1 MENQVIRSKRISQKK
16 KFIIAY
22 ITIVV
27 VLLLSLIPTISDYN
41 TYIDGQETAIEAVD
55 DNFSSSMFDLDS
67 YNTRQEKAAYLY
79 DKLNQNKYSVYNSKY
94 GYTLSNSD
102 EVDIL
107 REVDYA
113 LGEFLSDRG
122 YDCFCGS
129 RYLEYCYFITYFIN
143 NITVFTVISTL
154 MIALLLATFIV
165 NICYLHKRN
174 KEIIIDDELVIC
186 KKSKSK
192 QLQFKISDVNSVEM
206 TRSNGLLIKGNGV
219 NYRIKWIR
227 NVDEIR
233 NRLLGQKY
241 VATPSDNSDIT
252 NAVPVQPSGNESVNE
267 LKKLKELL
275 DTGAITQEEFDAK
288 KKQILGL

>member
-1 MENQVIRSKRISQKK
+1 MENQVIRSERISQKK
-16 KFIIAY
+16 KIVITYIIIA
-22 ITIVV
+22 V
-27 VLLLSLIPTISDYN
+27 VLILSLIPTISDYN
-41 TYIDGQETAIEAVD
+41 TYIDGQETAISLIDVV
-55 DNFSSSMFDLDS
+55 SSSSVFDLDS
-67 YNTRQEKAAYLY
+67 YDTRQEKAAYLY
-79 DKLNQNKYSVYNSKY
+79 DKLNQNKYSLYNSKY

-102 EVDIL
+102 EVDAL
-107 REVDYA
+107 RKVDEA
-113 LGEFLSDRG
+113 LGDCLSDRG
-122 YDCFCGS
+122 YDCWYGS
-129 RYLEYCYFITYFIN
+129 RYLAYRYFITYFVN

-241 VATPSDNSDIT
+241 VATPPDNTEIID
-252 NAVPVQPSGNESVNE
+252 AVPAQPSDNESVNE
-267 LKKLKELL
+267 LKK
-275 DTGAITQEEFDAK
+275 
-288 KKQILGL
+288 

>member
-1 MENQVIRSKRISQKK
+1 MENQVIRSERISQKK
-16 KFIIAY
+16 KIVITYIIIA
-22 ITIVV
+22 V

-41 TYIDGQETAIEAVD
+41 TYIDGQETAISLIDAV
-55 DNFSSSMFDLDS
+55 SSSSEFDLDA
-67 YNTRQEKAAYLY
+67 YDTRQEKAAYLY

-102 EVDIL
+102 EVDAL
-107 REVDYA
+107 RKVDEA
-113 LGEFLSDRG
+113 LGDCLSDLG
-122 YDCFCGS
+122 YDCWYGS
-129 RYLEYCYFITYFIN
+129 RYLEYRYFITYFIN

-165 NICYLHKRN
+165 NICYLYKRN

-241 VATPSDNSDIT
+241 VVTPSDNSEIT
-252 NAVPVQPSGNESVNE
+252 NAVPAQPSGNESVNE

-288 KKQILGL
+288 KKQILGI